1 MSSRTAS
8 YSLTVW
14 ARVTPERAYELS
26 GPLDPTM
33 FYPGQ
38 WPLPAVVSVE
48 DQTGSWDAP
57 GRSRTLMLSDGGHV
71 VETITDAASPDL
83 FAYELTDFQKLFGR
97 LVSGAR
103 AEWRFEPEAG
113 GTSIRWAYTFFALP
127 GRTGIVRAIVKLFW
141 APYMRRVLPSIAREV
156 ERLAK
161 SVA

>member
-8 YSLTVW
+8 YSVNAH

-26 GPLDPTM
+26 GLLDPGM

-38 WPLPAVVSVE
+38 GPLPAVVGVE
-48 DQTGSWDAP
+48 GQTGSWDTA
-57 GRSRTLMLSDGGHV
+57 GRTRTLMLSDGGHV

-97 LVSGAR
+97 LVAGAR
-103 AEWRFEPEAG
+103 AEWRFAPEPG
-113 GTSIRWAYTFFALP
+113 GTSIRWTYTFLALP

-141 APYMRRVLPSIAREV
+141 APYMRRVLPPIAREV
-156 ERLAK
+156 ERLA
-161 SVA
+161 

>member
-1 MSSRTAS
+1 MSSSAAS
-8 YSLTVW
+8 YSLSVW

-33 FYPGQ
+33 FYPGR

-48 DQTGSWDAP
+48 DQSGSWDAP
-57 GRSRTLMLSDGGHV
+57 GRSRTLMLSDGGRV
-71 VETITDAASPDL
+71 VETITDAISPDL

-127 GRTGIVRAIVKLFW
+127 GRTAIVRAIVKLFW
-141 APYMRRVLPSIAREV
+141 APYMRRVLPPIAREV
-156 ERLAK
+156 ERLAR
-161 SVA
+161 SVT